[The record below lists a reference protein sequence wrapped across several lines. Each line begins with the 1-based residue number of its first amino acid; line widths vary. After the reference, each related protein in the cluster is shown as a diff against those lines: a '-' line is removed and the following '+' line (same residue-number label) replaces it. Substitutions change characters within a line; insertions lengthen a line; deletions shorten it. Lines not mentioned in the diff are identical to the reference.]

1 MSRCWWHQ
9 RYLEAGSG
17 TWVLQKNNKHISI
30 STETHINHDQ
40 IHHIKNNWL
49 SPIFFSPGDSYT
61 KGLLVLL
68 HAGLEGT
75 IEVDTNPKRRFEVCI
90 L

>member
-40 IHHIKNNWL
+40 IHHIKNNCL